1 MTAAQPP
8 APRSDFE
15 ITSDPARID
24 VDAVHAFLTQVY
36 WSKGIPRETV
46 ARAVAHSLS
55 FALLHRGRTVGFARI
70 VTDRATFAYLA
81 DVYVLPEHRGQGLG
95 EWLVGTALRHPD
107 LVGLRRV
114 LLATRDMHALYA
126 RFGFRPLAAPERM
139 MEIHD
144 PDVYRRDG

>member
-1 MTAAQPP
+1 VTSPQSR
-8 APRSDFE
+8 APGGDFE

-36 WSKGIPRETV
+36 WSVGVPRETV
-46 ARAVAHSLS
+46 ARAIANSLA
-55 FALLHRGRTVGFARI
+55 FALLHRGRTVGFARF

-95 EWLVGTALRHPD
+95 EWLVGTALTHPD
-107 LVGLRRV
+107 LAGLRRM
-114 LLATRDMHALYA
+114 LLATRDMHKLYA
-126 RFGFRPLAAPERM
+126 KFGFRSLAAPERV

-144 PDVYRRDG
+144 PDVYRRDR